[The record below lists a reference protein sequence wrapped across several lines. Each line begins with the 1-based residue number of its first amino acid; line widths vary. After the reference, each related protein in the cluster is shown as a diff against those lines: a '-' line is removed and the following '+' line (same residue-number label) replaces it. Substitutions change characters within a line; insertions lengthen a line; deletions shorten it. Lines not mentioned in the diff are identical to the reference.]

1 LQNLSESDLNLPET
15 LEKLE
20 IENHPDFLRL
30 SFERNADDRLLGET
44 ISLLTGKGAKI
55 LDVETEK
62 PTLLDVLES
71 YE

>member
-1 LQNLSESDLNLPET
+1 M
-15 LEKLE
+15 
-20 IENHPDFLRL
+20 RV
-30 SFERNADDRLLGET
+30 SFERSDDDRLLGET
-44 ISLLTGKGAKI
+44 ISLLTAKGAKI